1 MKKKVINKRLF
12 CGSTLITNVRRA
24 KNEIWN
30 LSNNLLIKQQDLHRK
45 QRIHRKALERAP
57 KRFEAKQTPF
67 PVSTKNLE

>member
-12 CGSTLITNVRRA
+12 CGSMLITNARRN

-57 KRFEAKQTPF
+57 K
-67 PVSTKNLE
+67 